1 MNELTVKQDVLV
13 KKLEQ
18 NGLGNVIKPL
28 IKEFLLL
35 DVFVHGLTFDPPP
48 ELSSLSV
55 GDELTLKRERMPYDE
70 YTVSVLTNEGAYLG
84 EVHELY
90 NEILARLMDAG
101 KILKAR
107 VKNKVV
113 AYKRNLLEISVFLSD
128 Y

>member
-1 MNELTVKQDVLV
+1 MNELTVKQDALV

-84 EVHELY
+84 EVYELY

-107 VKNKVV
+107 VKNKVA